1 MQLKALALNAHLSE
15 NLANVYLVF
24 GAEILLIEQ
33 SISQIIKQAKSQGFE
48 EKTTFSIEGNFDWN
62 PVYQALSSNS
72 LFSTKRIIHL
82 RLGSGKIG
90 VKGSKALSEIAGTID
105 ADTLLLVSTNKL
117 DMAQQKSKWFKTLD
131 QQGFIVQHFEV
142 RSDHLVGWIANHMDG
157 AGLQANQEV
166 AQAIAFCTEGNL
178 LASMQ
183 EIEKLK
189 LAYPDGVIDTK
200 DYLGQIHQQSKY
212 SIYGLIDAAL
222 LGDAKQVLK
231 IYNTLKDDTSMPI
244 KLSFSLY
251 QQLSS
256 LIEMA
261 IELQQVKNI
270 DSVMQSH
277 RVWTSRKPL
286 ISNTLKRFSYAHL
299 QKLLLSLG
307 RIDRSIKGMDN
318 LEVVDEIR
326 SLLLTLSGKSP
337 WAQ

>member
-1 MQLKALALNAHLSE
+1 
-15 NLANVYLVF
+15 
-24 GAEILLIEQ
+24 
-33 SISQIIKQAKSQGFE
+33 
-48 EKTTFSIEGNFDWN
+48 
-62 PVYQALSSNS
+62 
-72 LFSTKRIIHL
+72 
-82 RLGSGKIG
+82 
-90 VKGSKALSEIAGTID
+90 
-105 ADTLLLVSTNKL
+105 
-117 DMAQQKSKWFKTLD
+117 
-131 QQGFIVQHFEV
+131 
-142 RSDHLVGWIANHMDG
+142 
-157 AGLQANQEV
+157 
-166 AQAIAFCTEGNL
+166 
-178 LASMQ
+178 MQ

-189 LAYPDGVIDTK
+189 LAYPDGVIDTE

-277 RVWTSRKPL
+277 RVWASRKPL